1 MGFGTFFIGYFLL
14 MNLTY
19 YSFTDLIAGLVMLM
33 AVYKLRGI
41 NKYFAAAIIPSVI
54 FSAIAAVELA
64 SAVGVA
70 FGANWGFLLNFTDP
84 ARYLC
89 IGFLTERMLS
99 GISTVA
105 SEVDAQ
111 SVSRH
116 ARLTRPFAIGVFAL
130 GTVMQFPYIDR
141 FIPTVALNIIAVILT
156 FVIFIQLI
164 VVLFSIYGAY
174 RWICMPEDVN
184 NESPDTPS
192 RFGFVNQ
199 FREHEEK
206 KRQEY
211 AEYQVEKMKK
221 KASKRAAKKRKK

>member
-41 NKYFAAAIIPSVI
+41 NKHFAAAIIPAVMFSVI
-54 FSAIAAVELA
+54 AAIELV
-64 SAVGVA
+64 SAVGIA
-70 FGANWGFLLNFTDP
+70 FGTDLSFLLNYTDP

-89 IGFLTERMLS
+89 IGFLSERMLM
-99 GISTVA
+99 GISVVA
-105 SEVDAQ
+105 KEVDAQ
-111 SVSRH
+111 SVARH
-116 ARLTRPFAIGVFAL
+116 ARLTRPFAIAVFAL
-130 GTVMQFPYIDR
+130 GTVMQFPYIDS
-141 FIPTVALNIIAVILT
+141 FIPTAALNIIAVILT

-164 VVLFSIYGAY
+164 VVLFSVYGAY

-184 NESPDTPS
+184 NEKPDTPS

-199 FREHEEK
+199 FREHEEE
-206 KRQEY
+206 KRREY
-211 AEYQVEKMKK
+211 AEYQAEKLKK
-221 KASKRAAKKRKK
+221 KASKKANKKRKK